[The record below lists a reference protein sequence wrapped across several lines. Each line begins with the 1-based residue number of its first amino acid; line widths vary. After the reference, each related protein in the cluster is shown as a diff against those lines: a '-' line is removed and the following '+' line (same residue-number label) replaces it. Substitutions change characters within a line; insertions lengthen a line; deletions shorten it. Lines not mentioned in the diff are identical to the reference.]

1 MFLSMNYDLIL
12 IRYGEL
18 SLKSPYVRKQFEST
32 LINNI
37 KNACKSDNVPCKI
50 TTERGRIYLHTEEI
64 SKGCTVLKKVMGIT
78 SFSPVVKTTS
88 DTTDMSSL
96 ALVFSKK
103 MLDKEK
109 SFALRVTRT
118 GNHDFTSQDAA
129 VQIGN
134 VIVQETQAGVDL
146 SHPDFELFIEIRHDN
161 AFFFTEKIRGTGG
174 LPLGTQGKI
183 LAFIATPVSIL
194 AAWYLMRRGCKIVF
208 VTDGSHYTD
217 VLHSFIKNWYA
228 DSDIL
233 TIELTETK
241 LYETLDAIASKK
253 ACDAMV
259 TGHTIYDTSQDVISE
274 LTQLKKHI
282 SLPILSPLIAMDS
295 DEIDKKC
302 KEIGL
307 TS

>member
-1 MFLSMNYDLIL
+1 MFLSMNSDLIL

-18 SLKSPYVRKQFEST
+18 SLKSSYVRKQFEST

-37 KNACKSDNVPCKI
+37 KNAFKSDNISCKI
-50 TTERGRIYLHTEEI
+50 TTERGRIYLHTDEI

-88 DTTDMSSL
+88 DTKDMSSL
-96 ALVFSKK
+96 ALVFSEK

-129 VQIGN
+129 VAIGSD
-134 VIVQETQAGVDL
+134 IVKATKAGVDL
-146 SHPDFELFIEIRHDN
+146 SHPDFELFIEIRNDN

-183 LAFIATPVSIL
+183 LALIDTPVSIL

-208 VTDGSHYTD
+208 VTGDSQYID
-217 VLHSFIKNWYA
+217 LLHSFIKNWYA

-233 TIELTETK
+233 TIEFKGEK
-241 LYETLDAIASKK
+241 LYETLDTIASEK
-253 ACDAMV
+253 ACDALV
-259 TGHTIYDTSQDVISE
+259 TCHTIYDISKDVISD
-274 LTQLKKHI
+274 LKQYKKHI

-302 KEIGL
+302 EEIGL
-307 TS
+307 KS